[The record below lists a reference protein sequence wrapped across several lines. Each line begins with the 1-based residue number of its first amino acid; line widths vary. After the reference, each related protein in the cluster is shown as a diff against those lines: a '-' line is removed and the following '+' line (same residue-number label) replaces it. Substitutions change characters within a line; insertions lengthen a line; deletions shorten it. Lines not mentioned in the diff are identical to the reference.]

1 MFSLKTKRKVS
12 SLISEAWFI
21 VPPFHTFI
29 VPLKFPTT
37 TSYNPLPN
45 TRCCDNCEPRL
56 FEVEKIKLTRV
67 PGLKRGKKKQVA
79 PTEVTKIRE
88 GLVEWRET
96 DLLDKFYPGIS
107 SLSGQT
113 ILGDDVVEKIATCGE
128 HLETYAQLRQ
138 HVRWAVGHQEDTD
151 EPNKWGR
158 LLMDQLSLIYQGLA
172 ETAEEERQQR
182 VSTASFDVITPESF
196 YASSSA
202 GGQGT
207 GRGEQGRGSRR
218 GQRSRRGRK

>member
-1 MFSLKTKRKVS
+1 MRLRRS
-12 SLISEAWFI
+12 S
-21 VPPFHTFI
+21 
-29 VPLKFPTT
+29 
-37 TSYNPLPN
+37 
-45 TRCCDNCEPRL
+45 
-56 FEVEKIKLTRV
+56 EV
-67 PGLKRGKKKQVA
+67 A
-79 PTEVTKIRE
+79 KIRE

-113 ILGDDVVEKIATCGE
+113 ILSDDVVEKIATCGE

-151 EPNKWGR
+151 EPNEWGK

-182 VSTASFDVITPESF
+182 VSTTSFDVITPESF
-196 YASSSA
+196 YASSSTR
-202 GGQGT
+202 GRGT
-207 GRGEQGRGSRR
+207 GRGGQGRGSRR